1 MIRFF
6 VIGIFFHVIQAR
18 SFLDDKNIKDTCV
31 ERIDKNSVPGRYPYQ
46 VRLIGGDSGHF
57 GCGGSLIE
65 PEWVLSAAACA
76 GFATHVE
83 IGRYNTSNSN
93 ETFEKID
100 IEFEAIHP
108 FYDSSSN
115 ENDLVLI
122 KLANPSNY
130 TTVTVNDGSIDLSAG
145 TNVTV
150 IGWGLSSS
158 NRVFSITTEPSDV
171 HQEEQTVVVDHDLCR
186 TNLLRFFRFSEDML
200 CAFDKANI
208 GDTGG
213 PWIIKGDNATSD
225 VVVGATS
232 WYFRCGRPNV
242 AALFNT
248 SLDFIHEITNC
259 TYAEGDDATTFEDCS
274 SVTCG
279 TDGSFTCAV
288 EGDYNCLDFKQDG
301 FDYSSCQSDISNV
314 CYVSDGT
321 CDLSLNNEECNYDGG
336 DCCAD
341 SCYGGRFCYTNYFY
355 ACIDPTSD
363 ETFFLSPV
371 MEFLISV
378 YDPLTRVLD
387 AFVLKYTYGF
397 PILVFPNWNEGILN
411 VVPGFDEVLESIS
424 SSTLTFLINFS
435 LIVFGE

>member
-6 VIGIFFHVIQAR
+6 VIGILFHVIQAR
-18 SFLDDKNIKDTCV
+18 SFLDDKNIKDTCE
-31 ERIDKNSVPGRYPYQ
+31 ERIDKISVPGRYPYQ

-65 PEWVLSAAACA
+65 PEWVLSAAGCA

-115 ENDLVLI
+115 ENDLMLI

-200 CAFDKANI
+200 CAVDQADI
-208 GDTGG
+208 ADTGG
-213 PWIIKGDNATSD
+213 PWIIKGEDATSD

-232 WYFRCGRPNV
+232 WKIRCDLPKV

-314 CYVSDGT
+314 CYVSDGI
-321 CDLSLNNEECNYDGG
+321 CDVPLNNEECNYDGG
-336 DCCAD
+336 DCCVD
-341 SCYGGRFCYTNYFY
+341 NCYGGGSCGNNYFF

-363 ETFFLSPV
+363 STFFLSPV
-371 MEFLISV
+371 IEFLISV

-387 AFVLKYTYGF
+387 AIVLKYTYIF
-397 PILVFPNWNEGILN
+397 PIYVFPKWNDFILN
-411 VVPGFDEVLESIS
+411 IVPGFDEVLDSIA
-424 SSTLTFLINFS
+424 SSTLTFLKLIS
-435 LIVFGE
+435 SIVFGE

>member
-6 VIGIFFHVIQAR
+6 VIGILFHVIQAR
-18 SFLDDKNIKDTCV
+18 SFLDDKNIKDTCE
-31 ERIDKNSVPGRYPYQ
+31 ERIDKSSVPGRYPYQ

-83 IGRYNTSNSN
+83 IGRYNTSDSN
-93 ETFEKID
+93 ETFEEID

-115 ENDLVLI
+115 ENDLMLI

-130 TTVTVNDGSIDLSAG
+130 TTATVNDGSIDLSAG

-150 IGWGLSSS
+150 IGWGLSFS
-158 NRVFSITTEPSDV
+158 NRILQITTDPSDV
-171 HQEEQTVVVDHDLCR
+171 HQEERKLVVDHDECR
-186 TNLLRFFRFSEDML
+186 FTHRAYIVSEDML
-200 CAFDKANI
+200 CAFDRTNI

-232 WYFRCGRPNV
+232 WFRSCDRPKV

-259 TYAEGDDATTFEDCS
+259 TYAEGDDATTFEGCS

-314 CYVSDGT
+314 CYLSDGI

-336 DCCAD
+336 DCCVD
-341 SCYGGRFCYTNYFY
+341 NCYGGRSCYVNYFY

-363 ETFFLSPV
+363 ATFFLSAV